1 MRIMVIILAGAL
13 GAFALIVYLL
23 FRRLRQLSW
32 QLTQLRVERDCERI
46 LRVLKMGPEDAP
58 TEKGDAQELYS
69 VETPVRSKGHLA
81 LYLGGNVAAFL
92 AAHRHQ
98 RHLATA
104 AGTALF
110 ATAAVVAAL
119 ITVPGTD
126 LPGLPDDGPP
136 GRHSP
141 VQSAPARSPTD
152 PPGSSSA
159 SPPDRRDSDE
169 VDDGLTVAGSHL
181 PSSVPSAATSPP
193 PVLRTPSPSGAST
206 SPAPSKSQS
215 LTPPQTPAASS
226 SSLLDLCVSVEALI
240 DLDLCLGD

>member
-1 MRIMVIILAGAL
+1 MLIILAGAL

-58 TEKGDAQELYS
+58 TEKGDVQELHS
-69 VETPVRSKGHLA
+69 VETPVRSKGHLS

-92 AAHRHQ
+92 AGHRNQ

-119 ITVPGTD
+119 MTVPSTD
-126 LPGLPDDGPP
+126 IPGLPDDGPP
-136 GRHSP
+136 GPHTP
-141 VQSAPARSPTD
+141 TQSALIRSPTGPAD
-152 PPGSSSA
+152 SPSA
-159 SPPDRRDSDE
+159 SRPDHWDSAGT
-169 VDDGLTVAGSHL
+169 DDGLTVAGSHL
-181 PSSVPSAATSPP
+181 PSSVPSSATSMPG
-193 PVLRTPSPSGAST
+193 SPSSATNSKV
-206 SPAPSKSQS
+206 PSQPQS
-215 LTPPQTPAASS
+215 STPPQTPTASS
-226 SSLLDLCVSVEALI
+226 SPLLDLCVNVQSLVELN
-240 DLDLCLGD
+240 LCLGS